1 MSTLDIILAALLGY
15 GLYNGLKNGLFVE
28 LASLV
33 ALVIGIYFSLKF
45 SYIVRGFLENNVSW
59 TAKYVQI
66 AAFAITFIGTVVGI
80 HLLAKTFTK
89 LADFAHLGWL
99 NKLGGAG
106 FSVLKTVL
114 ALSIVFNLFQKI
126 NINNMIVKQ
135 EALDNSVFYNP
146 IQEVSK
152 FIYPTLE
159 DWYNEFKTKTAEHD
173 SQK

>member
-1 MSTLDIILAALLGY
+1 MSILDIILAALLGY

-45 SYIVRGFLENNVSW
+45 SFIVRGFLEDNVSW
-59 TAKYVQI
+59 SAKYVQI
-66 AAFAITFIGTVVGI
+66 AAFAITFIGTVVSI

-106 FSVLKTVL
+106 FSMLKTAL
-114 ALSIVFNLFQKI
+114 ALSIIFNIFQKI
-126 NINNMIVKQ
+126 NVNNMIVSQ
-135 EALDNSVFYNP
+135 ENLDSSVFYNP
-146 IQEVSK
+146 IQDVSK
-152 FIYPTLE
+152 IIYPTLE
-159 DWYNEFKTKTAEHD
+159 EWYNEFKSKTAD
-173 SQK
+173 QKNKI